1 MVTESQIL
9 IDYIPI
15 FLTIFG
21 IVFFFLYLK
30 TKADKEAFEYS
41 YNVARDEINIRDI
54 RISELRREVTK
65 CQEDYSKAK
74 AKIKKLNRKLENM
87 NAEHIIS
94 SSTTDSIDSSNKT
107 QYSNSDTYNGVS
119 RYKMKKFIND
129 HRTSKFASS
138 MPSNSELDS
147 LDIMSLYMY
156 YTLLDNVLSD
166 DNNKDSSNTTDTT
179 DYPIN
184 EESETETTNS
194 ESEPSIIDKAVD
206 TINDITSP
214 ITTPVMGVVN
224 EAFETRDK
232 MIDTTFGTLNEINNA
247 KNEAIMNAASP
258 VIDKA
263 AEIRDSVIDG
273 VSNTVEKI
281 KEEAVELNHSV
292 DNIEEISSD
301 SESKSTYEDY
311 ESNSSSSSSD
321 SSDYSSSSSSSD
333 NDDSYSSSS
342 SSSYWDSD
350 SSSSDYSSSSSSSSY
365 DSDSSWSSSSSW
377 DSGSSSFDSGSSGG
391 DW

>member
-166 DNNKDSSNTTDTT
+166 DNNKDSSNTTSSDTSNTT

-194 ESEPSIIDKAVD
+194 ESEPSIIDKAAE

-247 KNEAIMNAASP
+247 KNEAIMNAVSP

-311 ESNSSSSSSD
+311 
-321 SSDYSSSSSSSD
+321 SSSSSSSD

-350 SSSSDYSSSSSSSSY
+350 SSSDYSSSSSSSSY